1 MTKSHDSH
9 EHHNDAHVRPEPINS
24 DSFETNTFFKTVT
37 GLTKVLDGPATFFR
51 GDLSSIFCLLL

>member
-9 EHHNDAHVRPEPINS
+9 EHRDDAHVRPEPINS
-24 DSFETNTFFKTVT
+24 DSIETNTFFKTVT

-51 GDLSSIFCLLL
+51 GDLS